1 MKINEFDNLIKDKF
15 EQTELAYNPAN
26 WGKLTQ
32 ELSSTRGGRV
42 INWTRSLGIAAS
54 LLLSIAAFTWI
65 LTRNDKVD
73 TVASV
78 PAVANDQPAKVHH
91 QKAVPVPTTE
101 IAETSNI
108 SERTTATPPRSASKL
123 AGRGNTIPASIAT
136 ANIEPSV
143 PASTEKT
150 EQQPIAE
157 TKTGDTKEH
166 NDISIQPAPNKTY
179 VSNEPFRPEPV
190 IEQQPKGRTHLS
202 ITGGLNYGSLN
213 TGYAAGINARQKLG
227 RKVYIE
233 GDLALVSNK
242 SEQASSVTPTQYN
255 AYATGTAGRSA
266 VANSLTQAPS
276 NFLYLQFNP
285 SLGLQVHKKLS
296 FSVGADLQ
304 RLLDHNNKVKTLVYQ
319 SDDLKLIPGTDVG
332 LTGKTEYN
340 VSNRIRAG
348 VLYREGINNFINGSD
363 DYFDRRYLQV
373 QLKFRVLGK

>member
-1 MKINEFDNLIKDKF
+1 MKINEFDNLIKEKF
-15 EQTELAYNPAN
+15 EQTELAFNPAN
-26 WGKLTQ
+26 WERLTQ
-32 ELSSTRGGRV
+32 ELGTTRGSRV
-42 INWTRSLGIAAS
+42 INWRRSLGIAAC
-54 LLLSIAAFTWI
+54 LLLALGTFAWIFT
-65 LTRNDKVD
+65 RDQKPE
-73 TVASV
+73 TVAGV
-78 PAVANDQPAKVHH
+78 PANINEQPINVHH
-91 QKAVPVPTTE
+91 QRTGSAPTTE
-101 IAETSNI
+101 REETSDI
-108 SERTTATPPRSASKL
+108 TKSATTVPQRSVSKTT
-123 AGRGNTIPASIAT
+123 GGGNTVPSPIANVNIAS
-136 ANIEPSV
+136 SL
-143 PASTEKT
+143 PASTVIA

-157 TKTGDTKEH
+157 TNTGDTKEH

-179 VSNEPFRPEPV
+179 VNNEPFRPEPV
-190 IEQQPKGRTHLS
+190 IAQQQKGRTHLS

-373 QLKFRVLGK
+373 QLKFRVLGR

>member
-1 MKINEFDNLIKDKF
+1 MKINEFDNLIKEKF
-15 EQTELAYNPAN
+15 EQTELAFNPAN
-26 WGKLTQ
+26 WERLTQ
-32 ELSSTRGGRV
+32 ELDTTPGSRV
-42 INWTRSLGIAAS
+42 INWRRSLGIAAC
-54 LLLSIAAFTWI
+54 LLLALGTFAWIFT
-65 LTRNDKVD
+65 RDQKVD

-78 PAVANDQPAKVHH
+78 PENTTEQPNKVHH

-101 IAETSNI
+101 IAATSNI
-108 SERTTATPPRSASKL
+108 IERTSAAPQKP
-123 AGRGNTIPASIAT
+123 ANRQTEGGNTIPASIAT
-136 ANIEPSV
+136 ASMETPV
-143 PASTEKT
+143 PASTPPT

-157 TKTGDTKEH
+157 TITGDTKEH

-190 IEQQPKGRTHLS
+190 IAQQPKGRTHLS

-242 SEQASSVTPTQYN
+242 SDQASNVTPTQYN
-255 AYATGTAGRSA
+255 AYAAGTAGRSA
-266 VANSLTQAPS
+266 VSNSLTQAPS

-304 RLLDHNNKVKTLVYQ
+304 RLLDHNNSVKTLVYQ

-373 QLKFRVLGK
+373 QLKFRVLGR